1 MSNDLTKKQPS
12 FYPEVPMQQTGENNV
27 AVTNQ
32 VGGIVNFNYNIT
44 TNMPLPFGG
53 ISSELMIAVQ
63 SFSKKYYQLL
73 VTCEEDVFENNIITI
88 PASRALTQYNVPEEI
103 FERCSTLTDAGIEEL
118 KTFPAIICR
127 ENTEL
132 KGVTDPNQWAMYA
145 YIKKV
150 RVYGKDIKIAF
161 QPIGPIRQQVLC
173 SPRNAIFF
181 DLNMDCAIT
190 DLNHSAWSVHKTNL
204 FEAFKEAGINNLP
217 MPSEEVI

>member
-12 FYPEVPMQQTGENNV
+12 FYPDVPMQQTGENNV

-32 VGGIVNFNYNIT
+32 SGGIVNFNYNIT

-103 FERCSTLTDAGIEEL
+103 FKRCSTLTDAGIEEL
-118 KTFPAIICR
+118 KTF
-127 ENTEL
+127 
-132 KGVTDPNQWAMYA
+132 
-145 YIKKV
+145 
-150 RVYGKDIKIAF
+150 
-161 QPIGPIRQQVLC
+161 
-173 SPRNAIFF
+173 
-181 DLNMDCAIT
+181 
-190 DLNHSAWSVHKTNL
+190 
-204 FEAFKEAGINNLP
+204 LP
-217 MPSEEVI
+217 